1 MDKLYYIENA
11 GCDDETQ
18 GLAIISDDIFPI
30 FKNII
35 TDLNKNSTYVC
46 MPTIKVYQIS
56 NDDIVECTE
65 NDDYNRILYLG
76 DKRYVFKNRHY
87 DNDEK
92 RVI

>member
-1 MDKLYYIENA
+1 
-11 GCDDETQ
+11 
-18 GLAIISDDIFPI
+18 
-30 FKNII
+30 
-35 TDLNKNSTYVC
+35 

-65 NDDYNRILYLG
+65 DDDYNRILYLG

-87 DNDEK
+87 DNFDEK